1 MRKKISSKVVRSV
14 PLNDGIISESSHDI
28 NFSNNNHLEASEWS
42 AGCFSYKRKLHKI
55 QVSYDDPV
63 TAKILDSYV

>member
-28 NFSNNNHLEASEWS
+28 NFSNNNHLNASKWS
-42 AGCFSYKRKLHKI
+42 SGCFSYTWKLHKI
-55 QVSYDDPV
+55 QVSYDD
-63 TAKILDSYV
+63 TFTDKTLDLFV